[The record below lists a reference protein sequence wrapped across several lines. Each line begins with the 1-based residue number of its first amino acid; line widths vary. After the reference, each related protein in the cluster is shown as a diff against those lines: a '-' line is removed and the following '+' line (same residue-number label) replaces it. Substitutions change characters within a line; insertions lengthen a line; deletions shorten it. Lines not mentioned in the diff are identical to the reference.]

1 MPVGDVG
8 PERYCSRMTSLE
20 NLLIP
25 GWVPGSALAAWADR
39 QGFGPATTMTDKELR
54 ELSKKHGGKPAGLYM
69 WEGEE
74 HEVYVG
80 ISSTSVVTR
89 LRQHVKNY
97 DHANIQSFRFMPE
110 SAGAAVLRAAER
122 ELIYD
127 LCRKGFTCFNRE
139 HSAAIYGT
147 SVLDEVVSPDEQTRW
162 FSSPAGVNLADLR
175 AEGRDQEVLGGQS
188 AVVRSQ
194 ARFEK
199 ISAHPE
205 YEQIVEAIAIYLRG
219 CVLFPRRTQGQFW
232 SLSCLPNLKMAGGAQ
247 RLVTLNMGMLEVF
260 YISELPGGRLEL
272 GMATDSTMLPARMTW
287 WALKRHGASMAGP
300 VHKSSGPNAE
310 YLIFRSPAAFVK
322 AMKKADKIR
331 SAAARYALD
340 RTRKGRVSG
349 RYADAH
355 NVLLAGAALD
365 RAAGIELPD
374 VGLSAAVEADD

>member
-1 MPVGDVG
+1 
-8 PERYCSRMTSLE
+8 MTSLE
-20 NLLIP
+20 NSLIP
-25 GWVPGSALAAWADR
+25 GWVPDSAVAEWADR
-39 QGFGPATTMTDKELR
+39 QGFGPATTMTDKTLR

-80 ISSTSVVTR
+80 ISSTSVGTR

-97 DHANIQSFRFMPE
+97 DRANIQSFRFMPE
-110 SAGAAVLRAAER
+110 SGGTAVLRAAER

-127 LCRKGFTCFNRE
+127 LCRKNFTCFNRE

-147 SVLDEVVSPDEQTRW
+147 SVLDEVVSTDDQTRW
-162 FSSPAGVNLADLR
+162 FSDPAGVNLADLR
-175 AEGRDQEVLGGQS
+175 TGGEKEAPGGQS

-205 YEQIVEAIAIYLRG
+205 CESIVEAIAIYLRG

-232 SLSCLPNLKMAGGAQ
+232 SLSCLPNLKMTGGAK
-247 RLVTLNMGMLEVF
+247 RLFTLNIGMLEVL
-260 YISELPGGRLEL
+260 YMNELPGGRLEV
-272 GMATDSTMLPARMTW
+272 GVATDSTMLPARMTW
-287 WALKRHGASMAGP
+287 WALKRDGASMAGP

-322 AMKKADKIR
+322 AMKKSDKIR

-355 NVLLAGAALD
+355 NVLLASAAFD
-365 RAAGIELPD
+365 RAAGINLPA
-374 VGLSAAVEADD
+374 VGLSAAVEADN